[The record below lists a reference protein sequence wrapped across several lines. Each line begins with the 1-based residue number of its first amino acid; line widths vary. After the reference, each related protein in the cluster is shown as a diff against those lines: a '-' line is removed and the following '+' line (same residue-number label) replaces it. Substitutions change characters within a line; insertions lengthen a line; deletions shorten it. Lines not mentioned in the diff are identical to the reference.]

1 MNRRS
6 FLVRGTAA
14 LGLAVPD
21 KGFKSMEASRE
32 RDHPSNAVGDSEA
45 DSPAEN
51 FAAPAYVRTGG
62 SGETQSWSIG
72 NGFVERTLKFSPA
85 RGLYTE
91 AFRHKASG
99 TDFLMKDESGN
110 HPGAEFTFQADSES
124 FNGATG
130 GPSADFT
137 LVRSDVKDLHLPG
150 KGLEILLKGR
160 EKPLDVS
167 VFYAVYAGHPVVR
180 KWLSIRNSGSE
191 TIRISHLVFEALNLM
206 SAPPDEEILRTF
218 YGVQPREIFFTG
230 RVEDAA
236 ILQMNPRTQEGCM
249 VMNEAP
255 GWMKRTEMNGWGRSV
270 QVMFDTDIFPFER
283 RVAPGETYTS
293 AKSSI
298 AFFREDR
305 PATDSRRVM
314 PSYTS
319 KVLMRKGASYQPPW
333 IYNTWE
339 PFQRGIN
346 SSIAMELI
354 KAAGRMGLDIFTI
367 DDGWQAE
374 YGENDINLQ
383 AFPGGL
389 DEIQRAVEREKM
401 RLGLWAPLAAIS
413 TKSKVYR
420 EHPEWVCRDE
430 NGQPKLSR
438 TMAGQSAVMCLASPY
453 RDVAARRISDL
464 ISRYNLAYVKI
475 DLTTVFN
482 AYGERPGCYASGHF
496 HKTWAESL
504 GRIYEGM
511 KYVTEHIYRNH
522 PDVLLDLTFELW
534 GQKHVIDYGLLDAG
548 DLDWM
553 SNVDDAAATS
563 AGPRQ
568 ARTLLYHRSLAIPVE
583 TMLIGN
589 LRAETPSIE
598 ERFATACGSAP
609 LLLGDLR
616 QLSSSRVE
624 WYREKIAWFKNLRRS
639 INLSEG
645 FFPLGDWLQPK
656 STSWDGFAR
665 LSGEGEGMIVV
676 FKNETKARDVTVMIP
691 NDVGGRFKL
700 HSVMTGDPIGVFSGR
715 QIRSGVVLPIPPEHK
730 VQIIEVRK
738 A

>member
-6 FLVRGTAA
+6 FLVGGTAA
-14 LGLAVPD
+14 VGLVVQ
-21 KGFKSMEASRE
+21 GRVFESTEARSE
-32 RDHPSNAVGDSEA
+32 EVHVSNTVGNSQA
-45 DSPAEN
+45 DSPTEN
-51 FAAPAYVRTGG
+51 FAAPAYVRTEA
-62 SGETQSWSIG
+62 SGETKSWAIG
-72 NGFVERTLKFSPA
+72 NGFIERTLKFSPA
-85 RGLYTE
+85 RGLYT
-91 AFRHKASG
+91 ATFQHKVSG

-110 HPGAEFTFQADSES
+110 HPGAEFTFQAGSENFS
-124 FNGATG
+124 GATG
-130 GPSADFT
+130 GPSAHFT
-137 LVRSDVKDLHLPG
+137 LAGSHESDLNPSG
-150 KGLEILLKGR
+150 KLLEIALKAR
-160 EKPLDVS
+160 QKPLDVS
-167 VFYAVYAGHPVVR
+167 AFYAVYAGHPVVR
-180 KWLSIRNSGSE
+180 KWLAIRNSGSE
-191 TIRISHLVFEALNLM
+191 TIRLSHLVFEALNLM
-206 SAPPDEEILRTF
+206 SAPPDEEILRAF
-218 YGVQPREIFFTG
+218 YGVQPRETFFTG

-236 ILQMNPRTQEGCM
+236 ILEMNPHTQEGFI
-249 VMNEAP
+249 VMNGAP

-270 QVMFDTDIFPFER
+270 RVMFDTDIFPFEQR
-283 RVAPGETYTS
+283 LAAGETYTS

-298 AFFREDR
+298 AFFLDDR
-305 PATDSRRVM
+305 AATDSHRVM
-314 PSYTS
+314 PCFTS
-319 KVLMRKGASYQPPW
+319 KVLMRKGARYQPPW
-333 IYNTWE
+333 VYNTWE
-339 PFQRGIN
+339 PFLRGIK
-346 SSIAMELI
+346 SSIAMDLI
-354 KAAGRMGLDIFTI
+354 KTAARMGLDIFTV

-374 YGENDINLQ
+374 YGENDINLK

-389 DEIQRAVEREKM
+389 DEIQRAVEKEKM
-401 RLGLWAPLAAIS
+401 RLGLWTPLAAIS
-413 TKSKVYR
+413 TKTKVYQ

-430 NGQPKLSR
+430 NGQPKLSG
-438 TMAGQSAVMCLASPY
+438 TAAGESAVMCLASGY
-453 RDVAARRISDL
+453 REVAARRISDL

-482 AYGERPGCYASGHF
+482 AYGERPGCYAAGHF

-511 KYVTEHIYRNH
+511 KFVTEYIYRDH

-534 GQKHVIDYGLLDAG
+534 GQKHIIDYGLLDAG

-616 QLSSSRVE
+616 HLSSSQVE

-639 INLSEG
+639 VKLSEG
-645 FFPLGDWLQPK
+645 FFPLGDWMQPK
-656 STSWDGFAR
+656 STAWDGFAR
-665 LSGEGEGMIVV
+665 VSREGEGMIVV
-676 FKNETKARDVTVMIP
+676 FKNDSNAGDVTVKIP
-691 NDVGGRFKL
+691 NYPAGKFKFQ
-700 HSVMTGDPIGVFSGR
+700 SVMTADSIGVFAGR
-715 QIRSGVVLPIPPEHK
+715 QISDGVTLPLPLQHK
-730 VQIIEVRK
+730 VQIVEVRK

>member
-1 MNRRS
+1 MD
-6 FLVRGTAA
+6 A
-14 LGLAVPD
+14 P
-21 KGFKSMEASRE
+21 RE
-32 RDHPSNAVGDSEA
+32 HDHPSNIVDNSEA
-45 DSPAEN
+45 NFSAEN
-51 FAAPAYVRTGG
+51 FTAPAYVRTEA
-62 SGETQSWSIG
+62 SGETKSWSIG

-85 RGLYTE
+85 RGLHTE
-91 AFRHKASG
+91 AFRHKVSG
-99 TDFLMKDESGN
+99 TDFLMKDQSGH
-110 HPGAEFTFQADSES
+110 HPGSEFTFQADSENLS
-124 FNGATG
+124 GAVG
-130 GPSADFT
+130 GPSAQFT
-137 LVRSDVKDLHLPG
+137 LVGSDVKDLHPSG
-150 KGLEILLKGR
+150 KLLEVLLKGR

-167 VFYAVYAGHPVVR
+167 VFYAVYTGHPAVR
-180 KWLSIRNSGSE
+180 KWLSIRNRGSE
-191 TIRISHLVFEALNLM
+191 TIRLSHLVFEALNLM
-206 SAPPDEEILRTF
+206 SAPPDQEVLRVY
-218 YGVQPREIFFTG
+218 YGVHPREIFLTG

-236 ILQMNPRTQEGCM
+236 ILQMNPRTQEGFI
-249 VMNEAP
+249 VMNAAP

-270 QVMFDTDIFPFER
+270 RVMLDTDIFPFER
-283 RVAPGETYTS
+283 RVAPGEVYTS
-293 AKSSI
+293 PKSSI
-298 AFFREDR
+298 TVFREDS

-319 KVLMRKGASYQPPW
+319 NVLMRKGDSYQPPW

-346 SSIAMELI
+346 SGIAKDLI
-354 KAAGRMGLDIFTI
+354 KIAGRMGLDIFTI

-383 AFPGGL
+383 AFPRGL
-389 DEIQRAVEREKM
+389 DEIQRAVAREKM
-401 RLGLWAPLAAIS
+401 RLGLWVPLAAIS
-413 TKSKVYR
+413 TRTKVYM

-430 NGQPKLSR
+430 NGQPKLSG
-438 TMAGQSAVMCLASPY
+438 TAAGESAVMCLASPY
-453 RDVAARRISDL
+453 REVAARRISDL
-464 ISRYNLAYVKI
+464 ISRYDLAYVKI

-511 KYVTEHIYRNH
+511 KYVTEQIYRNH

-534 GQKHVIDYGLLDAG
+534 GQKHVIDYGLLDVG

-553 SNVDDAAATS
+553 SNVDDASSTS

-589 LRAETPSIE
+589 LRAETPSVE

-616 QLSSSRVE
+616 QLSSSQVE
-624 WYREKIAWFKNLRRS
+624 WYAEKIAWFKNLRRS

-645 FFPLGDWLQPK
+645 FFPLGDWLQP
-656 STSWDGFAR
+656 SCTAWDGFAR
-665 LSGEGEGMIVV
+665 LSREGEGMMAV
-676 FKNETKARDVTVMIP
+676 FKNESKTRDVTVKIP
-691 NDVGGRFKL
+691 NYPAGKFKFY
-700 HSVMTGDPIGVFSGR
+700 SVMTGDSIGTFSGQ
-715 QIRSGVVLPIPPEHK
+715 QIGSGVVVPVPLQHK
-730 VQIIEVRK
+730 VQMIEVRK
-738 A
+738 G

>member
-1 MNRRS
+1 MNRRN
-6 FLVRGTAA
+6 FLVGGTAA
-14 LGLAVPD
+14 LGLAVP
-21 KGFKSMEASRE
+21 GKSLKSTGTPGE
-32 RDHPSNAVGDSEA
+32 RDQSSNAVGDSDA
-45 DSPAEN
+45 GFPAEN
-51 FAAPAYVRTGG
+51 FTAPAYVRAEATG
-62 SGETQSWSIG
+62 EKKSWAIG
-72 NGFVERTLKFSPA
+72 NGLVERTLKFSPE
-85 RGLYTE
+85 RGLRT
-91 AFRHKASG
+91 ATFQHKVSG
-99 TDFLMKDESGN
+99 TDFLMKDRSGT
-110 HPGAEFTFQADSES
+110 HAGAEFTFQVDSENVS
-124 FNGATG
+124 GATG
-130 GPSADFT
+130 GPNAHFT
-137 LVRSDVKDLHLPG
+137 LAGSHVTDLPPLG
-150 KGLEILLKGR
+150 KVLEILLKGR
-160 EKPLDVS
+160 GKPLDVS

-180 KWLSIRNSGSE
+180 KWLAIRNSGGE
-191 TIRISHLVFEALNLM
+191 TIKLSHLVFEALNLM
-206 SAPPDEEILRTF
+206 SGPPDEEILWAF
-218 YGVQPREIFFTG
+218 YGVHPREIFFTG

-236 ILQMNPRTQEGCM
+236 ILQMNPRTGEGFV

-270 QVMFDTDIFPFER
+270 RAMYDTDIFPFER
-283 RVAPGETYTS
+283 RVEPGETWTS

-298 AFFREDR
+298 SFFLENR

-314 PSYTS
+314 PRYTS
-319 KVLMRKGASYQPPW
+319 QVQMRKGAAYQPPW
-333 IYNTWE
+333 VYNTWE
-339 PFQRGIN
+339 PFLRGIN
-346 SSIAMELI
+346 NRTAMDLI
-354 KAAGRMGLDIFTI
+354 KVAGRMGLDIFTI

-374 YGENDINLQ
+374 YGENDINLK

-389 DEIQRAVEREKM
+389 DEIRRAVEGEKM
-401 RLGLWAPLAAIS
+401 RLGLWTPLAAIS
-413 TKSKVYR
+413 TKTKVYR

-430 NGQPKLSR
+430 NGQPKLSG
-438 TMAGQSAVMCLASPY
+438 TMAGQSAVMCLASGY
-453 RDVAARRISDL
+453 REVAARRISDL

-482 AYGERPGCYASGHF
+482 AYGERPGCYATGHY

-511 KYVTEHIYRNH
+511 KYVTERIYRDH

-589 LRAETPSIE
+589 LRAETPSVE

-616 QLSSSRVE
+616 HLSDSQVR
-624 WYREKIAWFKNLRRS
+624 WYGEKIAWFKKLRRS
-639 INLSEG
+639 VNLNES
-645 FFPLGDWLQPK
+645 FFPLGDWMQPK
-656 STSWDGFAR
+656 STTWDGFAR
-665 LSGEGEGMIVV
+665 LSGEGEGMMVV
-676 FKNETKARDVTVMIP
+676 FKNESNARAVSVKIP
-691 NDVGGRFKL
+691 NYPAGKFKL
-700 HSVMTGDPIGVFSGR
+700 RSVMTGDSIGVFASR
-715 QIRSGVVLPIPPEHK
+715 QIRTGVTLPVPPQHK
-730 VQIIEVRK
+730 VQIVEVRK

>member
-14 LGLAVPD
+14 FGLAVPE
-21 KGFKSMEASRE
+21 KGIKSMEARPE
-32 RDHPSNAVGDSEA
+32 RDHPSHIADDSELN
-45 DSPAEN
+45 SLAES
-51 FAAPAYVRTGG
+51 FTAPAYVRTEA
-62 SGETQSWSIG
+62 SGETKSWSIG
-72 NGFVERTLKFSPA
+72 NGFIERMLKFSPA
-85 RGLYTE
+85 RGLYT
-91 AFRHKASG
+91 ATFQHKVSG
-99 TDFLMKDESGN
+99 TDFLMRDRSGI
-110 HPGAEFTFQADSES
+110 HAGAEFTFQADSES
-124 FNGATG
+124 FSGATG
-130 GPSADFT
+130 GPSAHFT
-137 LVRSDVKDLHLPG
+137 LAGSDVKDLQPSG
-150 KGLEILLKGR
+150 KLLEILLKGR

-180 KWLSIRNSGSE
+180 KWLSIRNSGSDPM
-191 TIRISHLVFEALNLM
+191 RLSHLAFEALNLM
-206 SAPPDEEILRTF
+206 SASPDEEILRAF
-218 YGVQPREIFFTG
+218 YGVHPRETFFTG

-236 ILQMNPRTQEGCM
+236 ILQMNPRTQEGFI
-249 VMNEAP
+249 VMNEAS

-270 QVMFDTDIFPFER
+270 RVMLDTDIFPFER
-283 RVAPGETYTS
+283 RVDPGEAYTG

-298 AFFREDR
+298 AFFLEDR

-339 PFQRGIN
+339 PFLRGIN
-346 SSIAMELI
+346 GSIVSDLI
-354 KAAGRMGLDIFTI
+354 KVAGRMGLDILTV

-389 DEIQRAVEREKM
+389 DEIQRAVEGEKM

-413 TKSKVYR
+413 TKTKVYQ

-430 NGQPKLSR
+430 NGQPKLSG
-438 TMAGQSAVMCLASPY
+438 TAAGQSAVMCLASPY
-453 RDVAARRISDL
+453 REVAARRISDL
-464 ISRYNLAYVKI
+464 ISRYDLAYVKI

-511 KYVTEHIYRNH
+511 KYVTEYIYRDH

-553 SNVDDAAATS
+553 SNVDDAASTS

-598 ERFATACGSAP
+598 ERFATACGSGP

-616 QLSSSRVE
+616 QLSSSQVE

-639 INLSEG
+639 VNLNEG

-656 STSWDGFAR
+656 STTWDGFAR
-665 LSGEGEGMIVV
+665 LSREGEGMMVV
-676 FKNETKARDVTVMIP
+676 FKNESEARAVSVKIP
-691 NDVGGRFKL
+691 NYPGGKFKL
-700 HSVMTGDPIGVFSGR
+700 HSVMTGDSIGTFSST
-715 QIRSGVVLPIPPEHK
+715 QIRNGVALPIPPEHK

-738 A
+738 E

>member
-14 LGLAVPD
+14 FGLAVP
-21 KGFKSMEASRE
+21 GRVFESTEAPGEGDR
-32 RDHPSNAVGDSEA
+32 PSNAVGNSQA
-45 DSPAEN
+45 NSLSEN
-51 FAAPAYVRTGG
+51 FSAPAYVRAET
-62 SGETQSWSIG
+62 SGETKSWLIG
-72 NGFVERTLKFSPA
+72 NGLVERTLKFSPA
-85 RGLYTE
+85 RGLFTE
-91 AFRHKASG
+91 TFRHKVSG
-99 TDFLMKDESGN
+99 TDFLMKDKSEN
-110 HPGAEFTFQADSES
+110 HPGAEFTFQADSENFS
-124 FNGATG
+124 GATG
-130 GPSADFT
+130 GRSAHFT
-137 LVRSDVKDLHLPG
+137 LAGSDVKDLQPSG
-150 KGLEILLKGR
+150 KVLEIALKGR
-160 EKPLDVS
+160 EKALDVS

-180 KWLSIRNSGSE
+180 KWLSISNRGSQ
-191 TIRISHLVFEALNLM
+191 TIRLSHLVFEALDLM
-206 SAPPDEEILRTF
+206 SAPPDEEILRAF

-236 ILQMNPRTQEGCM
+236 ILQMNSRTQEGFI
-249 VMNEAP
+249 VMNEAS

-270 QVMFDTDIFPFER
+270 RVMFDTDIFPFER
-283 RVAPGETYTS
+283 CVDPGEAYTS

-298 AFFREDR
+298 AFFLEGR
-305 PATDSRRVM
+305 PAADSRRVM

-339 PFQRGIN
+339 PFLRGIN
-346 SSIAMELI
+346 SSIAMDLI
-354 KAAGRMGLDIFTI
+354 KVAGRMGLDIFTI

-374 YGENDINLQ
+374 YGVNDINLQ
-383 AFPGGL
+383 AFPRGL
-389 DEIQRAVEREKM
+389 DEIQRAVAKEKM

-413 TKSKVYR
+413 TKTKVYR

-430 NGQPKLSR
+430 NGQPKLSG
-438 TMAGQSAVMCLASPY
+438 TAAGESAVMCLASPY
-453 RDVAARRISDL
+453 REVAARRIGDL
-464 ISRYNLAYVKI
+464 ISRYDLAYVKI

-496 HKTWAESL
+496 HATWAESL

-511 KYVTEHIYRNH
+511 NYVTEHIYRDH
-522 PDVLLDLTFELW
+522 PGVLLDLTFELW
-534 GQKHVIDYGLLDAG
+534 GQKHLIDYGLLDAG

-553 SNVDDAAATS
+553 SNVDDAAAAS

-616 QLSSSRVE
+616 RISPSHVE

-639 INLSEG
+639 INLNDG
-645 FFPLGDWLQPK
+645 FFPLGDWLQP
-656 STSWDGFAR
+656 SCTTWDGFAR
-665 LSGEGEGMIVV
+665 LSGEGEGMMVV
-676 FKNETKARDVTVMIP
+676 FKNESNARDATVKIP
-691 NDVGGRFKL
+691 NYPDGRFSL
-700 HSVMTGDPIGVFSGR
+700 HSVMTGDSIGLFSGR
-715 QIRSGVVLPIPPEHK
+715 QFRSGVVLPIPPEHK

-738 A
+738 V

>member
-1 MNRRS
+1 MMNRRS

-14 LGLAVPD
+14 IGLAVP
-21 KGFKSMEASRE
+21 GRVLESTQAPRESFHASNGV
-32 RDHPSNAVGDSEA
+32 DYSAN
-45 DSPAEN
+45 SPAEN
-51 FAAPAYVRTGG
+51 LTAGAYVRTEAE
-62 SGETQSWSIG
+62 GETKSWSIG
-72 NGFVERTLKFSPA
+72 NGLVERTLNFSPA
-85 RGLYTE
+85 RGLFTE
-91 AFRHKASG
+91 TFRHKVSG
-99 TDFLMKDESGN
+99 RDFLMKDHSGI
-110 HPGAEFTFQADSES
+110 HTGAEFTFQADSENFS
-124 FNGATG
+124 GATG
-130 GPSADFT
+130 GPSAHFT
-137 LVRSDVKDLHLPG
+137 LTGFQTKDLQPSG
-150 KGLEILLKGR
+150 KLLEIALKGR

-180 KWLSIRNSGSE
+180 KWLSIRNSGSH
-191 TIRISHLVFEALNLM
+191 TITLSHLVFEALDLM
-206 SAPPDEEILRTF
+206 SGPPDEEVLRAF

-236 ILQMNPRTQEGCM
+236 ILQMNPQTQEGFIL
-249 VMNEAP
+249 MNEAP
-255 GWMKRTEMNGWGRSV
+255 GWMKRTEMDGWGRSV
-270 QVMFDTDIFPFER
+270 SVMFDTDIFPFER
-283 RVAPGETYTS
+283 RVAPGETWTS

-298 AFFREDR
+298 AFFLEDR
-305 PATDSRRVM
+305 PATESRRVM
-314 PSYTS
+314 PRYTS
-319 KVLMRKGASYQPPW
+319 QVLMRKGASYQPPW

-354 KAAGRMGLDIFTI
+354 RTAGRMGLDIFTI

-374 YGENDINLQ
+374 YGENEINLQ
-383 AFPGGL
+383 AFPRGL
-389 DEIQRAVEREKM
+389 DEIRRAVAKEKM
-401 RLGLWAPLAAIS
+401 RLGLWVPLAAIS
-413 TKSKVYR
+413 TRSKVYR

-430 NGQPKLSR
+430 NGRPKLSR
-438 TMAGQSAVMCLASPY
+438 TMAGESAVMCLASPY
-453 RDVAARRISDL
+453 REVAARRISDL
-464 ISRYNLAYVKI
+464 ISRYDLAYVKI

-482 AYGERPGCYASGHF
+482 AYGERPGCYAAGHF

-511 KYVTEHIYRNH
+511 KYVTEYIYRRH

-534 GQKHVIDYGLLDAG
+534 GQKHVIDYGLLDTG

-589 LRAETPSIE
+589 LRAETPAIE

-616 QLSSSRVE
+616 HLGPSQVE
-624 WYREKIAWFKNLRRS
+624 WYRGKIAWFKTLRRS

-645 FFPLGDWLQPK
+645 FFPLGDWMQPK
-656 STSWDGFAR
+656 STAWDGFAR

-676 FKNETKARDVTVMIP
+676 FKNESNARSVSVKIP
-691 NDVGGRFKL
+691 NDADGKFKL
-700 HSVMTGDPIGVFSGR
+700 HSVMTGDSIGTFSGR
-715 QIRSGVVLPIPPEHK
+715 QIRSGVVLPIPPGHK
-730 VQIIEVRK
+730 VQIVEVRK

>member
-14 LGLAVPD
+14 FGLAVPGR
-21 KGFKSMEASRE
+21 GFKSADGLGEGDRA
-32 RDHPSNAVGDSEA
+32 SNAVGNSQVN
-45 DSPAEN
+45 SPAEN
-51 FAAPAYVRTGG
+51 FTAAAYVRAET
-62 SGETQSWSIG
+62 SGETKSWAIG
-72 NGFVERTLKFSPA
+72 NGLVERTLAFSPA
-85 RGLYTE
+85 RGLYT
-91 AFRHKASG
+91 AALQSKASG
-99 TDFLMKDESGN
+99 TDFLMKDESGT
-110 HPGAEFTFQADSES
+110 HPGAEFTFQADSENFS
-124 FNGATG
+124 GATG
-130 GPSADFT
+130 GGSAHFT
-137 LVRSDVKDLHLPG
+137 LAGSDVKDLQPSG
-150 KGLEILLKGR
+150 KVLEILLKGR

-167 VFYAVYAGHPVVR
+167 VYYAVYAGHPVVR
-180 KWLSIRNSGSE
+180 KWLAIRNSGSD
-191 TIRISHLVFEALNLM
+191 TIKLSHMVFEALNLM
-206 SAPPDEEILRTF
+206 SGPPDEEILRAF

-236 ILQMNPRTQEGCM
+236 ILQMNPRTREGFM

-270 QVMFDTDIFPFER
+270 SVMFDTDIFPFER
-283 RVAPGETYTS
+283 RVAAGETWTS

-298 AFFREDR
+298 AFFLEDR

-314 PSYTS
+314 PRYTS
-319 KVLMRKGASYQPPW
+319 KVLMRKGDSYQPPW

-339 PFQRGIN
+339 PFLRGIN

-354 KAAGRMGLDIFTI
+354 KTAGRMGLDIFTV

-374 YGENDINLQ
+374 YGENEINLQ

-401 RLGLWAPLAAIS
+401 RLGLWTPLAAIS

-430 NGQPKLSR
+430 NGQAKLSG
-438 TMAGQSAVMCLASPY
+438 TMAGQSAVMCLASGY
-453 RDVAARRISDL
+453 REVAARRISDL
-464 ISRYNLAYVKI
+464 ISRYHLAYVKI

-482 AYGERPGCYASGHF
+482 AYGERPGCFASGHF

-511 KYVTEHIYRNH
+511 KYVTESIYRDH
-522 PDVLLDLTFELW
+522 PGVLLDLTFELW

-548 DLDWM
+548 DLDWL
-553 SNVDDAAATS
+553 SNVDDAASTS

-609 LLLGDLR
+609 LLLGDLLH
-616 QLSSSRVE
+616 LSSSQVE
-624 WYREKIAWFKNLRRS
+624 WYAEKIAWFKNLRRS
-639 INLSEG
+639 INLNEG

-656 STSWDGFAR
+656 STKWDGFAR

-676 FKNETKARDVTVMIP
+676 FKNETNALDVSVKIP
-691 NDVGGRFKL
+691 NDAVGRFKL
-700 HSVMTGDPIGVFSGR
+700 QSVMTGDSIGVFSGR
-715 QIRSGVVLPIPPEHK
+715 QIRNGVVLPIPPEHK

>member
-6 FLVRGTAA
+6 FLVRGTVA

-21 KGFKSMEASRE
+21 TGFKSMETPRE
-32 RDHPSNAVGDSEA
+32 GDHPSGALANSVVSPPA
-45 DSPAEN
+45 DN
-51 FAAPAYVRTGG
+51 FSAPAYVRIAVV
-62 SGETQSWSIG
+62 GETKSWAIG
-72 NGFVERTLKFSPA
+72 NGFVERTLEFSSA
-85 RGLYTE
+85 RGLYT
-91 AFRHKASG
+91 ATFQHKVSG
-99 TDFLMKDESGN
+99 TDFLMKDESGI
-110 HPGAEFTFQADSES
+110 HAGAEFTFQADSDNFS
-124 FNGATG
+124 GATR
-130 GPSADFT
+130 GPSAQFT
-137 LVRSDVKDLHLPG
+137 LAGSDVKDLSPSG
-150 KGLEILLKGR
+150 KLLEILLKGR

-167 VFYAVYAGHPVVR
+167 VFYAVYAGHAVVR
-180 KWLSIRNSGSE
+180 KWLLIRNSGSQ
-191 TIRISHLVFEALNLM
+191 TIKLSHLVFEALNLM
-206 SAPPDEEILRTF
+206 SGQPDEEILRAF
-218 YGVQPREIFFTG
+218 YGVHPRELFFTG

-236 ILQMNPRTQEGCM
+236 ILQINPRTEEGFI

-270 QVMFDTDIFPFER
+270 RVMFDTDIFPFER
-283 RVAPGETYTS
+283 RVAAGETYTS

-298 AFFREDR
+298 AFFREDHT
-305 PATDSRRVM
+305 ATDSRRVM
-314 PSYTS
+314 PPYTS
-319 KVLMRKGASYQPPW
+319 KVLMRKGGSYQPPW

-339 PFQRGIN
+339 PFLRGIN
-346 SSIAMELI
+346 SRIAMDLI
-354 KAAGRMGLDIFTI
+354 KVAGRMGLDILTI

-401 RLGLWAPLAAIS
+401 RLGLWVPLAAIS
-413 TKSKVYR
+413 TRTKVYR
-420 EHPEWVCRDE
+420 EHPDWVCRDE
-430 NGQPKLSR
+430 NDQPKLSG
-438 TMAGQSAVMCLASPY
+438 TAAGESAVMCLASPY
-453 RDVAARRISDL
+453 REVAARRISNL
-464 ISRYNLAYVKI
+464 ISRYNLAYVKV

-511 KYVTEHIYRNH
+511 KFVTESIYRDH
-522 PDVLLDLTFELW
+522 PGVLLDLTFELW

-553 SNVDDAAATS
+553 SNVDDAAPTS

-616 QLSSSRVE
+616 QLSSSQVE
-624 WYREKIAWFKNLRRS
+624 WYAEKIAWLKNLRRS
-639 INLSEG
+639 IDLSES

-665 LSGEGEGMIVV
+665 LSREGEGMIAI
-676 FKNETKARDVTVMIP
+676 FKNESNAREVNVKIP
-691 NDVGGRFKL
+691 NYQAWEFRL
-700 HSVMTGDPIGVFSGR
+700 HSVMTGDSIGAFTGR
-715 QIRSGVVLPIPPEHK
+715 QISNGVRLPLPPQHK

>member
-6 FLVRGTAA
+6 FLVGGTAV
-14 LGLAVPD
+14 LGLAVP
-21 KGFKSMEASRE
+21 GKSLKSTGTPGE
-32 RDHPSNAVGDSEA
+32 RDQTFNAVGDSEA
-45 DSPAEN
+45 GFPAEN
-51 FAAPAYVRTGG
+51 FTAPAYVRPEP
-62 SGETQSWSIG
+62 SGETKSWSIG
-72 NGFVERTLKFSPA
+72 NGLVERTLKFSPE
-85 RGLYTE
+85 RGLYTA
-91 AFRHKASG
+91 AFRHKVSG
-99 TDFLMKDESGN
+99 TDFLMKDRAGT
-110 HPGAEFTFQADSES
+110 HAGPEFTFRADSEYIS
-124 FNGATG
+124 GGTG
-130 GPSADFT
+130 GPKAHFT
-137 LVRSDVKDLHLPG
+137 LAGSHASDLEPSG
-150 KGLEILLKGR
+150 KVLEILLKGR

-180 KWLSIRNSGSE
+180 KWLSIRNNGSE
-191 TIRISHLVFEALNLM
+191 TIKLSHLVFEALNLM
-206 SAPPDEEILRTF
+206 SGRPDEEILRAF
-218 YGVQPREIFFTG
+218 YGVHPREIFFTG

-236 ILQMNPRTQEGCM
+236 ILQMNPRTEEGFV

-270 QVMFDTDIFPFER
+270 RVMFDTDIFPFER
-283 RVAPGETYTS
+283 RVEPGEIYTS

-314 PSYTS
+314 PCYTS

-333 IYNTWE
+333 IYNTWN

-346 SSIAMELI
+346 TSITMDLI
-354 KAAGRMGLDIFTI
+354 KVAGRMGLDIFTI

-401 RLGLWAPLAAIS
+401 RLGLWTPLAAIS
-413 TKSKVYR
+413 TRTKVYR

-430 NGQPKLSR
+430 NGQPKLSG
-438 TMAGQSAVMCLASPY
+438 TAAGQSAVMCLASSY
-453 RDVAARRISDL
+453 REVAARRISDL

-482 AYGERPGCYASGHF
+482 AYGERPGCYASGHY

-511 KYVTEHIYRNH
+511 KFVTEYIYHDH
-522 PDVLLDLTFELW
+522 PGVLLDLTFELW

-553 SNVDDAAATS
+553 SNVDDASATS

-616 QLSSSRVE
+616 HLSVSQVE
-624 WYREKIAWFKNLRRS
+624 WYAEKIAWFKDLRRS
-639 INLSEG
+639 INLNEG

-656 STSWDGFAR
+656 SSTWDGFAR
-665 LSGEGEGMIVV
+665 FSGQGEGMIVV
-676 FKNETKARDVTVMIP
+676 FKNESNPREVSVKIP
-691 NDVGGRFKL
+691 DYPAGKFKL
-700 HSVMTGDPIGVFSGR
+700 RSVMTGDAIGAFAGR
-715 QIRSGVVLPIPPEHK
+715 QISSGVTLPIPLEHK

-738 A
+738 G

>member
-14 LGLAVPD
+14 FGLAVPG
-21 KGFKSMEASRE
+21 KVFESTEAPGEGDR
-32 RDHPSNAVGDSEA
+32 PSNVAGKPQA

-51 FAAPAYVRTGG
+51 SMAAAYVRAEA
-62 SGETQSWSIG
+62 SGDTKSWLIG
-72 NGFVERTLKFSPA
+72 NGLVERTLKFSPA

-91 AFRHKASG
+91 TFRHKVSG
-99 TDFLMKDESGN
+99 TDFLMRDESGT
-110 HPGAEFTFQADSES
+110 HPGAEFTFQADSENFS
-124 FNGATG
+124 GATG
-130 GPSADFT
+130 GGSAHFT
-137 LVRSDVKDLHLPG
+137 LAGSDVKDLQPSG
-150 KGLEILLKGR
+150 KVLEILLKGR
-160 EKPLDVS
+160 EKPLEVS

-180 KWLSIRNSGSE
+180 KWLAISNRGSQPIRL
-191 TIRISHLVFEALNLM
+191 SHLVFEALNLM
-206 SAPPDEEILRTF
+206 SGPPDEEILRAF

-236 ILQMNPRTQEGCM
+236 ILQMNPRTQEGFM

-270 QVMFDTDIFPFER
+270 HVMFDTDIFPFER
-283 RVAPGETYTS
+283 RVAAGETWTS

-298 AFFREDR
+298 AFFLEDR

-314 PSYTS
+314 PRYTS
-319 KVLMRKGASYQPPW
+319 KVLMRKGASYQPSW

-339 PFQRGIN
+339 PFLRGIN

-354 KAAGRMGLDIFTI
+354 QTAGRMGLDIFTI

-383 AFPGGL
+383 AFPDGL
-389 DEIQRAVEREKM
+389 DEIQRAVAKEKM
-401 RLGLWAPLAAIS
+401 RLGLWTPLAAIS
-413 TKSKVYR
+413 TKTKVYR

-430 NGQPKLSR
+430 NGRPKLSG
-438 TMAGQSAVMCLASPY
+438 TMAGQSAVMCLASGY
-453 RDVAARRISDL
+453 REVAARRISDL
-464 ISRYNLAYVKI
+464 ISRYHLAYVKI

-482 AYGERPGCYASGHF
+482 AYGERPGCFASGHF

-511 KYVTEHIYRNH
+511 KYVTESIYRDH
-522 PDVLLDLTFELW
+522 PGVLLDLTFELW

-616 QLSSSRVE
+616 HLSSSQVE
-624 WYREKIAWFKNLRRS
+624 WYRDKIAWFKNLRRS
-639 INLSEG
+639 INLNEG

-656 STSWDGFAR
+656 STTWDGFAR
-665 LSGEGEGMIVV
+665 LSGEGEGMIVI
-676 FKNETKARDVTVMIP
+676 FKNETNARDVSVKIP
-691 NDVGGRFKL
+691 NDAAGRFKL
-700 HSVMTGDPIGVFSGR
+700 HSVMTGDPIGTFSGR
-715 QIRSGVVLPIPPEHK
+715 QIRNGVALPIPPQHK
-730 VQIIEVRK
+730 VQIVEVRK
-738 A
+738 G

>member
-6 FLVRGTAA
+6 FLVQGTAA
-14 LGLAVPD
+14 LGLAVPGR
-21 KGFKSMEASRE
+21 GFKSMGAPGE
-32 RDHPSNAVGDSEA
+32 RDHPSNAVGNSEV
-45 DSPAEN
+45 DSPDEN
-51 FAAPAYVRTGG
+51 FTAPAYVRTDV
-62 SGETQSWSIG
+62 SGETKSWRIG
-72 NGFVERTLKFSPA
+72 NGLVERTLEFSPA

-91 AFRHKASG
+91 TFRNKLSG

-124 FNGATG
+124 FSGATG
-130 GPSADFT
+130 GQSAHFT
-137 LVRSDVKDLHLPG
+137 LAGSHAEDLDPSG
-150 KGLEILLKGR
+150 KVLEILLKGR

-167 VFYAVYAGHPVVR
+167 VFYGVYAGHPVVR
-180 KWLSIRNSGSE
+180 KWLSIRNSGSD
-191 TIRISHLVFEALNLM
+191 TIRLSHLVFEALNLM
-206 SAPPDEEILRTF
+206 SGQPDEEILRAF
-218 YGVQPREIFFTG
+218 YGVHPRETFFTG

-236 ILQMNPRTQEGCM
+236 ILQMNPRTQEGFI

-255 GWMKRTEMNGWGRSV
+255 GWLKRTEMNGWGRSV
-270 QVMFDTDIFPFER
+270 RVMFDTDIFPFER
-283 RVAPGETYTS
+283 RVAAGETYTS

-298 AFFREDR
+298 AFFLEDR
-305 PATDSRRVM
+305 PAADSRRVM

-319 KVLMRKGASYQPPW
+319 KVLMRKGDSYQPPW

-339 PFQRGIN
+339 PFLRGIN
-346 SSIAMELI
+346 SRVASDLI
-354 KAAGRMGLDIFTI
+354 KTAGRMGLDIFTV

-389 DEIQRAVEREKM
+389 DEIQRAVEGEKM

-413 TKSKVYR
+413 TKTKVYR

-430 NGQPKLSR
+430 QGQPKLSG
-438 TMAGQSAVMCLASPY
+438 TAAGESAVMCLASAY
-453 RDVAARRISDL
+453 REVAARRISNL
-464 ISRYNLAYVKI
+464 ISRYSLAYVKI

-482 AYGERPGCYASGHF
+482 AYGERPGCYASGHL

-511 KYVTEHIYRNH
+511 KYVTERIYRDH
-522 PDVLLDLTFELW
+522 PGVLLDLTFELW

-553 SNVDDAAATS
+553 SNVDDAASTS

-583 TMLIGN
+583 AMLIGN
-589 LRAETPSIE
+589 LRAETPSVE
-598 ERFATACGSAP
+598 ERFATACGSGP

-616 QLSSSRVE
+616 QLSSSQVD
-624 WYREKIAWFKNLRRS
+624 WYAEKIAWFKNLRRS
-639 INLSEG
+639 INLNEG
-645 FFPLGDWLQPK
+645 FFPLGDWMQPK
-656 STSWDGFAR
+656 STTWDGFAR
-665 LSGEGEGMIVV
+665 LSREGEGMIVV
-676 FKNETKARDVTVMIP
+676 FKNESKARDVAVKIP
-691 NDVGGRFKL
+691 NYPVGRFRL
-700 HSVMTGDPIGVFSGR
+700 HSVMTGDPIGLFSDK
-715 QIRSGVVLPIPPEHK
+715 QIRGGVALPVPIQHK
-730 VQIIEVRK
+730 VQIVEVRK
-738 A
+738 G